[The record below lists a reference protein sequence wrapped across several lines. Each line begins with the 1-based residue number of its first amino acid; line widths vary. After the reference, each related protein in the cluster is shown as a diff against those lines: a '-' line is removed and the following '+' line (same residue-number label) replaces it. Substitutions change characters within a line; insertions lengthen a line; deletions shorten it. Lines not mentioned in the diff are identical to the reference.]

1 MRARLISKTATG
13 LFRRR
18 PLLSAA
24 VLLLASGLSAVAAL
38 PAAKLAVVNVPAQ
51 WFEGEVLSDIEY
63 DRAAGLNLDLY
74 IPPEQAD
81 DAPAPVVVFFYG
93 GSWQRGRKENYGF
106 LGTAIAERG
115 YLVVIPDYR
124 KFPAVRYPAFVEDGA
139 AAVAWVH
146 ARIADYGGDPQRI
159 FLSGHSAGAHI
170 GAMLV
175 SDERYLAARQLEASQ
190 IRGFAGLAGPYDF
203 TPEARTI
210 KQIFGPPARY
220 PLMQTSRFID
230 GGEPPMLLLYGL
242 EDGLVGP
249 GNLERMEAA
258 LEAKGNCYQVIRYP
272 DAGHIGLIRAFT
284 WIDRDRPP
292 AMADMLGY
300 FDLLQTEEGCPRY
313 APAPERPD
321 ASALGQD
328 RETRR

>member
-1 MRARLISKTATG
+1 MTGTARG

-18 PLLSAA
+18 PLLIAAALLMASA
-24 VLLLASGLSAVAAL
+24 LSAVAAL
-38 PAAKLAVVNVPAQ
+38 PSAKLAIVNVPAQ
-51 WFEGEVLSDIEY
+51 WFEGDIVADIEY
-63 DRAAGLNLDLY
+63 DPATGQKLDLY
-74 IPPEQAD
+74 IPAERAD
-81 DAPAPVVVFFYG
+81 GVSSPVVVFFYG
-93 GSWQRGRKENYGF
+93 GSWQRGRKGDYGF
-106 LGTAIAERG
+106 LGTALAERG
-115 YLVVIPDYR
+115 YLVVVADYR
-124 KFPAVRYPAFVEDGA
+124 KFPSVRFPAFVEDGA
-139 AAVAWVH
+139 AAVAWVM
-146 ARIADYGGDPQRI
+146 ARIAEHGGDPERV

-170 GAMLV
+170 AAMLV
-175 SDERYLAARQLEASQ
+175 SDERYLAERQVDARR

-203 TPEARTI
+203 TPQARTI

-258 LEAKGNCYQVIRYP
+258 LEAKGNCHQVIRYP
-272 DAGHIGLIRAFT
+272 DTGHIGIIRAFT

-313 APAPERPD
+313 APAPLKPNP
-321 ASALGQD
+321 SAPKPD

>member
-1 MRARLISKTATG
+1 MI
-13 LFRRR
+13 
-18 PLLSAA
+18 AA
-24 VLLLASGLSAVAAL
+24 AILLAGSLSAVAAL
-38 PAAKLAVVNVPAQ
+38 PTAKLAIVNVPAQ
-51 WFEGEVLSDIEY
+51 WFEGEVVTDIEY
-63 DRAAGLNLDLY
+63 DSATGLGLDLY
-74 IPPEQAD
+74 IPPDLAET
-81 DAPAPVVVFFYG
+81 APAPVIVFFYG
-93 GSWQRGRKENYGF
+93 GSWQRGRKKHYGF
-106 LGTAIAERG
+106 LGTALAERG

-124 KFPAVRYPAFVEDGA
+124 KFPEVRYPAFVEDGA

-146 ARIADYGGDPQRI
+146 ARVAQHGGDPERI
-159 FLSGHSAGAHI
+159 FLAGHSAGAHI
-170 GAMLV
+170 AAMLV
-175 SDERYLAARQLEASQ
+175 SDERYLSARQLDAGQ

-230 GGEPPMLLLYGL
+230 GDEPPMLLLYGL
-242 EDGLVGP
+242 DDGLVGP

-272 DAGHIGLIRAFT
+272 DAGHIGVIRAFT
-284 WIDRDRPP
+284 WIDRDQPP

-300 FDLLQTEEGCPRY
+300 FDLLQSSEECPRY
-313 APAPERPD
+313 APAPQSPE
-321 ASALGQD
+321 ASALERD